1 MSDWV
6 IKGYDS
12 TEEFYSRSFERLEK
26 GEIEHLLTKLY
37 LQTLPIGELA
47 TATKNEDV
55 AFIITHPDAVGE
67 TLQIGNNLHFVARKV
82 TH

>member
-12 TEEFYSRSFERLEK
+12 TKEFYSRSFERREA

-47 TATKNEDV
+47 TSTMNEDV
-55 AFIITHPDAVGE
+55 AFIITHPDTVDE
-67 TLQIGNNLHFVARKV
+67 TIQIGSDLHFVARKV